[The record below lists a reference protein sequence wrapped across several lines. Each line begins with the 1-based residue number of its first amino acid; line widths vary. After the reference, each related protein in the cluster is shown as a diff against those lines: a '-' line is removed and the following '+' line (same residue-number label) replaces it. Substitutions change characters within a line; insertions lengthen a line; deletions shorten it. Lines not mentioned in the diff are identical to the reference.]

1 MFQGGHSLGYL
12 WVSWMVETFMRA
24 ELKSGERCA
33 LHKFSSPSCSSRGI
47 KLLGPFLTEVCL
59 TFKKKISWQRDCI
72 TARGS
77 ELLVLILADRNFF

>member
-1 MFQGGHSLGYL
+1 MFRGGHSLEYL

-47 KLLGPFLTEVCL
+47 KLLGPFLAEVCL
-59 TFKKKISWQRDCI
+59 TFKKN
-72 TARGS
+72 
-77 ELLVLILADRNFF
+77 LLAERLYNSPR